1 MSDVVLNTD
10 DMVVVGG
17 PAIIDLSL
25 EVGATGQRGS
35 KIYAG
40 YGHPNDGLS
49 GSITPLIGDLY
60 INAQSTSEEYSF
72 LYQYQ
77 AIPNGNPTSQWVH
90 ILKLQP
96 TTYAKNDQVEFV
108 DGTAEVIIAANNI
121 VKLTETQSLSEAN
134 FNIQCNIINDSPVAL
149 SVSLVQYTTIG
160 GILKLTFNINALEY
174 NGTSWENLDGVKSA
188 HILITV
194 V

>member
-1 MSDVVLNTD
+1 MSDVILNTD

-17 PAIIDLSL
+17 PAIIDLTL
-25 EVGATGQRGS
+25 DVGATGQRGS
-35 KIYAG
+35 KAYAG

-49 GSITPLIGDLY
+49 GSITPLVGDLY
-60 INAQSTSEEYSF
+60 INAQSTSDEYSF

-77 AIPNGNPTSQWVH
+77 AIPNGNPTSQWVQ

-96 TTYAKNDQVEFV
+96 TSYAKNDQVEFV

-134 FNIQCNIINDSPVAL
+134 FNIQCSIVNDNPVA
-149 SVSLVQYTTIG
+149 SSISLVQYTTIG

-174 NGTSWENLDGVKSA
+174 NGTAWENLDGAKSA